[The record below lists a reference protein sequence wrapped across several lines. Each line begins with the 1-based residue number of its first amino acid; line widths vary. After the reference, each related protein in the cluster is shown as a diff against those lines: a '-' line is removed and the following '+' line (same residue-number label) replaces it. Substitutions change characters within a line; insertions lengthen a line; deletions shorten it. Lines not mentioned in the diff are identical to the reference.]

1 MQRIPQPVPT
11 AKLNNLPLEGNKYGG
26 PMETKEETELRG
38 DVSIVSMPPFT
49 ANPPPESMLDP
60 FSQGDWCQSILAH
73 ADALST
79 DSIVVK

>member
-38 DVSIVSMPPFT
+38 DVPIVSMPPFT
-49 ANPPPESMLDP
+49 ANPPPESILDP
-60 FSQGDWCQSILAH
+60 VLRVIGVDLPR
-73 ADALST
+73 LMLMP
-79 DSIVVK
+79 

>member
-1 MQRIPQPVPT
+1 MQHIPQPVPT

-38 DVSIVSMPPFT
+38 DVPIVSMPPFT

-60 FSQGDWCQSILAH
+60 LPRATGVN
-73 ADALST
+73 LSWLMLMP
-79 DSIVVK
+79 

>member
-38 DVSIVSMPPFT
+38 DVPIVSMPPFT
-49 ANPPPESMLDP
+49 ANPPPEAILDRALRAPGVDLPRFMLMP
-60 FSQGDWCQSILAH
+60 
-73 ADALST
+73 
-79 DSIVVK
+79 